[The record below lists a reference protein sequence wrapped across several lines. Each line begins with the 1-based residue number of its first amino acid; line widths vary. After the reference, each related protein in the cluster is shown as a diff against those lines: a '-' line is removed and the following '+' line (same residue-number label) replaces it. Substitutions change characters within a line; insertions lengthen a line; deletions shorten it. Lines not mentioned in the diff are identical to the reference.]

1 MPIFNSIHEL
11 LRRIGVASNDVP
23 DVGLFHEAFGGRWQ
37 HVCHVDFPFQKD
49 IELVFQMNKAT
60 PEIPKTM
67 TGNVAWIQDHLP
79 EIWNAAAKA
88 INEIAS
94 AQNIELHD
102 ELEVEPLEVQLPDQ
116 QLPDATWR
124 FTIEPVGL
132 NAAFRLTFRGLS
144 VIGTRYE

>member
-49 IELVFQMNKAT
+49 IELVFKMNKAT

-79 EIWNAAAKA
+79 EMEIVIPTAKILEFKEA
-88 INEIAS
+88 LIFDLLGVLKLRNEI
-94 AQNIELHD
+94 N
-102 ELEVEPLEVQLPDQ
+102 V
-116 QLPDATWR
+116 
-124 FTIEPVGL
+124 
-132 NAAFRLTFRGLS
+132 LS
-144 VIGTRYE
+144 SVTGAKRDHSSGEIY